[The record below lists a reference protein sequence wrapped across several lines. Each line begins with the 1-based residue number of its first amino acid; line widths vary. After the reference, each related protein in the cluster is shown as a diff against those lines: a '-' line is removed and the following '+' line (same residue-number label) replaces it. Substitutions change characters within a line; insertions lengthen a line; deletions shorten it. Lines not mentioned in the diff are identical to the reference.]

1 MLRRTMIALL
11 AVAAFGMGLPAAA
24 LARDHHG
31 GWRGGY
37 GWGLGYGPW
46 GYDPFYPPYYDG
58 NPHPHGNGCY
68 EVRQR
73 VLKPYGWAV
82 RRISI
87 CE

>member
-11 AVAAFGMGLPAAA
+11 AVAAFGVGLPAAA
-24 LARDHHG
+24 FARDHHG

-37 GWGLGYGPW
+37 GYGWGLGYGPW
-46 GYDPFYPPYYDG
+46 GYYPPYYDG
-58 NPHPHGNGCY
+58 YPHPYGNGCY

-87 CE
+87 CQ